1 MAPRTALS
9 YQTLTVGGS
18 LVDTG
23 LTAAADQVNGNTI
36 ANAYPELTVLRIS
49 NTTAGALNATLRAG
63 TKPLAESS
71 GQGDLVVSVPASGT
85 VFIGPQE
92 SARFIQADGSLS
104 IDYAAGFTGT
114 VTAFKVNRH

>member
-1 MAPRTALS
+1 MARTALS
-9 YQTLTVGGS
+9 YQTLVVGGS

-23 LTAAADQVNGNTI
+23 LTAAADQANGNTI

-49 NTTAGALNATLRAG
+49 NTTAGALNAILRAG

-71 GQGDLVVSVPASGT
+71 GQGDLTVSVPANGT
-85 VFIGPQE
+85 VFVGPVE